1 MESIR
6 SYQEW
11 AMSPKPRTVNW
22 NNTYGAVALF
32 PRSAVNLF
40 HCFTITGRVGPP
52 WLLFLMVI
60 MSLAAFF
67 TASAA
72 LKCDRSA
79 KNEYTREYV
88 AIEFLLVGVIIR
100 LMHETR
106 RTCQVVVFHG
116 HVFNTLWHEL
126 GDNRNGDGNVHR
138 MWLEAGTIF
147 LGHVRQ
153 DP

>member
-11 AMSPKPRTVNW
+11 AMSLRPRTVSW
-22 NNTYGAVALF
+22 NNTYGAVAFF

-40 HCFTITGRVGPP
+40 HCFTITGRVGPA
-52 WLLFLMVI
+52 WLLLLMVT

-88 AIEFLLVGVIIR
+88 AIEFLLVGV
-100 LMHETR
+100 
-106 RTCQVVVFHG
+106 
-116 HVFNTLWHEL
+116 
-126 GDNRNGDGNVHR
+126 
-138 MWLEAGTIF
+138 TI
-147 LGHVRQ
+147 VECTRQ
-153 DP
+153 DAPARSLSSMGMYSTPSGTSWAITGTGTEMFTECGWKRGQFS